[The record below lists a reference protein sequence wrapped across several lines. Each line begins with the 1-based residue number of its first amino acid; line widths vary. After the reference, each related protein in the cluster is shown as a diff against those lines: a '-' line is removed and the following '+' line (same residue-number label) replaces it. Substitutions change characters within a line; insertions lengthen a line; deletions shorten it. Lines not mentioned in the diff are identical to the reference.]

1 MTPFIRLTGIAIPFG
16 QANVDTDIIIPARWL
31 KALTRKGLGAGAF
44 EALRADPGNVF
55 DQPRYRGAPILL
67 AGANFGCGSSREHA
81 PWALADMG
89 VRVVIAPSFADIFAG
104 NAFKNGLLLV
114 ELPQEAVD
122 RLMAVAPEA
131 ELTVDL
137 EAQTVTT
144 PLGDRFSFTIDPF
157 RRECLLAGRDE
168 IALTELE
175 EPAIAAYEARLA
187 AERPWVVPARPA

>member
-1 MTPFIRLTGIAIPFG
+1 MTPFTRLTGIAIPFG

-55 DQPRYRGAPILL
+55 DQPRYRGAPILI

-114 ELPQEAVD
+114 ELPQDAVD
-122 RLMAVAPEA
+122 RLMAVALEA

-137 EAQTVTT
+137 ETQAVTT